1 MRRLEQSSLERRAIH
16 NFDTITENERGL
28 PKLPQVAARS
38 RFPGAVMSAEPVL
51 VIDDNPQIRRAL
63 RTILISQG
71 FVVMDASSG
80 EEALDLIRKER
91 VEIVLLDVILPGMS
105 GFETCKEIRR
115 SSGVPVIML
124 TVRNSERDKV
134 QAFDAGA
141 DDYIVKP
148 FGAEELTARMRATL
162 RRSGSED
169 SPSFISPGLQI
180 DFERRTV
187 SARGRTIRLTPKE
200 FALLRQLVKNQGK
213 TLTHRWLLQTVW
225 GPDYGEE
232 MESLRVLVNQL
243 RKKIEPNPAKP
254 RYILTE
260 PWVGYRFEN
269 PSKVEPGTHP
279 KK

>member
-1 MRRLEQSSLERRAIH
+1 MRL
-16 NFDTITENERGL
+16 
-28 PKLPQVAARS
+28 
-38 RFPGAVMSAEPVL
+38 PGAVMSAEAVL
-51 VIDDNPQIRRAL
+51 IVDDNPQIRRAL
-63 RTILISQG
+63 RAILISQG
-71 FVVMDASSG
+71 FVVTDARSG
-80 EEALDLIRKER
+80 EEALDLIRRER
-91 VEIVLLDVILPGMS
+91 VELVLLDVNLPGMS
-105 GFETCKEIRR
+105 GFETCSEIRR
-115 SSGVPVIML
+115 TSGVPVIML

-148 FGAEELTARMRATL
+148 FGAEELTARIRATL
-162 RRSGSED
+162 RRAGSED
-169 SPSFISPGLQI
+169 SFAFVSPNLQI

-187 SARGRTIRLTPKE
+187 SAKGHTVRLTPKE
-200 FALLRQLVKNQGK
+200 LGLLRQFVTNQGK

-243 RKKIEPNPAKP
+243 RKKIEPDPRKP

-269 PSKVEPGTHP
+269 PYDTEPGIRT

>member
-1 MRRLEQSSLERRAIH
+1 MI
-16 NFDTITENERGL
+16 
-28 PKLPQVAARS
+28 
-38 RFPGAVMSAEPVL
+38 AEPVL
-51 VIDDNPQIRRAL
+51 VVDDNPQIRRAL

-71 FVVMDASSG
+71 FVVMDARSG

-91 VEIVLLDVILPGMS
+91 MELVLLDVNLPGMS
-105 GFETCKEIRR
+105 GFETCREIRR
-115 SSGVPVIML
+115 ASTVPVIML

-148 FGAEELTARMRATL
+148 FGAEELTARIRATL
-162 RRSGSED
+162 RRAGSED
-169 SPSFISPGLQI
+169 CSNFISPNLQI

-187 SARGRTIRLTPKE
+187 AAKGRTLRLTPKE
-200 FALLRQLVKNQGK
+200 FDLLRQLVTNEGK

-243 RKKIEPNPAKP
+243 RSKVEPNPRKP

-269 PSKVEPGTHP
+269 PHKPESNARTRK
-279 KK
+279 

>member
-1 MRRLEQSSLERRAIH
+1 LTH
-16 NFDTITENERGL
+16 KFGTKTENERSL
-28 PKLPQVAARS
+28 SKSPQAATPLWL
-38 RFPGAVMSAEPVL
+38 PGAVMNAEAVL
-51 VIDDNPQIRRAL
+51 IVDDNPQIRRAL
-63 RTILISQG
+63 RAILISQG
-71 FVVMDASSG
+71 FVVMDARTG

-91 VEIVLLDVILPGMS
+91 VDLVLLDVNLPGMS
-105 GFETCKEIRR
+105 GFETCSEIRR
-115 SSGVPVIML
+115 TSDVPVIML

-148 FGAEELTARMRATL
+148 FGAEELTARVRATL
-162 RRSGSED
+162 RRAGSEG
-169 SPSFISPGLQI
+169 SPAFVSPNLRI
-180 DFERRTV
+180 DFESRTV
-187 SARGRTIRLTPKE
+187 STKGQTVRLTPKE
-200 FALLRQLVKNQGK
+200 FGLLRQLVTNQGK

-232 MESLRVLVNQL
+232 MESLRVLVNQV
-243 RKKIEPNPAKP
+243 RKKIEPDPRKP

-269 PSKVEPGTHP
+269 PYETELGVRT